1 MKKLSKHFELQND
14 KKRWK
19 DECDDC
25 KQYKYDVH
33 SYYDNFDKPHIL
45 CPECLKKNKLVVYD
59 WQHKEINREEI
70 KNEKEN
76 NQKKCTRKSSKN
88 HKDSTNN
95 ENVREDKRQLLYRGV
110 SGRKSSTKQPKHRP
124 GTRKISLI

>member
-1 MKKLSKHFELQND
+1 MKKLPKHLELQND
-14 KKRWK
+14 KKKWK

-25 KQYKYDVH
+25 KQYKYNVH

-45 CPECLKKNKLVVYD
+45 CLDCLKKNKLVVYD

-70 KNEKEN
+70 KNEEKS
-76 NQKKCTRKSSKN
+76 NQKKPTRECSKN
-88 HKDSTNN
+88 NKNTTNN
-95 ENVREDKRQLLYRGV
+95 ENECQDKGQLLHSRV
-110 SGRKSSTKQPKHRP
+110 SRRKNSTKQPKHKP